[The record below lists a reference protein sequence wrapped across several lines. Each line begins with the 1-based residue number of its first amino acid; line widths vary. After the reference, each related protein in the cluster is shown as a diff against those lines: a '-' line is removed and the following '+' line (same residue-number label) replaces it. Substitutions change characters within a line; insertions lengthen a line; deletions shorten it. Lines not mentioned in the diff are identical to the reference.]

1 MSLSNWRVDPSG
13 PLKWKMEDGKW
24 RMEVCG
30 VWFWVCGVCGVW
42 WWVVV
47 CGNGSGSMD
56 PVTPDVLGSTVAD
69 SHYIGYIKYH
79 V

>member
-1 MSLSNWRVDPSG
+1 MENGGWKRKTGAGWEVSG
-13 PLKWKMEDGKW
+13 LWCA
-24 RMEVCG
+24 VCG
-30 VWFWVCGVCGVW
+30 GV

-69 SHYIGYIKYH
+69 MRIYIYMFVYLSMYM
-79 V
+79 